1 MSRVPAENEFFGSH
15 VVNGE
20 YDAGASVS
28 LVSGVIVNV
37 RVFPF
42 FFVVTRDDDMPLVVR
57 EAGNFLANK
66 ISRRCVLMKKSLLF
80 RIAVVSRLA
89 SLMMASGDM
98 VSKNIILQ
106 ILN

>member
-1 MSRVPAENEFFGSH
+1 MACAVTTEKMSRVPTENEFFGSH

-42 FFVVTRDDDMPLVVR
+42 FLLLHAMMICHWLCVRGISTRFEMIR
-57 EAGNFLANK
+57 E
-66 ISRRCVLMKKSLLF
+66 ISWRTRF
-80 RIAVVSRLA
+80 P
-89 SLMMASGDM
+89 GDAC
-98 VSKNIILQ
+98 
-106 ILN
+106 